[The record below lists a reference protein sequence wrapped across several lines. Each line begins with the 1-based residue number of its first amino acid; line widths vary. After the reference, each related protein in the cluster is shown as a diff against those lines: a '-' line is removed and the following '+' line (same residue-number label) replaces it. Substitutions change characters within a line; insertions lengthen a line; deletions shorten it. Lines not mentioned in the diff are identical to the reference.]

1 MTRLTVN
8 STSSRTDLANI
19 ISYSELSK
27 VFPLDIITECRKL
40 FILSK
45 AFFLG
50 LPSTGGLLTSAGR
63 FWKALVKS
71 VSSGHMYVREREARE
86 WTGRGRGEKM
96 ERELTERGKEREE
109 REQTVRGEEE
119 ERRGE
124 ERRMSEEPTS

>member
-1 MTRLTVN
+1 M
-8 STSSRTDLANI
+8 
-19 ISYSELSK
+19 
-27 VFPLDIITECRKL
+27 
-40 FILSK
+40 
-45 AFFLG
+45 
-50 LPSTGGLLTSAGR
+50 
-63 FWKALVKS
+63 KS
-71 VSSGHMYVREREARE
+71 VSSGHMYVRERETRE